1 MRNNICYERICR
13 FGKQVVVMVGGVTV
27 IFMSDS
33 SLVCI
38 VLWLSLE
45 RDYLSMQRDHWKV
58 QMSPEL

>member
-45 RDYLSMQRDHWKV
+45 RDYLSM
-58 QMSPEL
+58 